1 MPDYLNIFQSSPL
14 TQAANHLIGTD
25 VADGK
30 VCEVIL
36 LSPLL
41 INGKVKE

>member
-1 MPDYLNIFQSSPL
+1 M
-14 TQAANHLIGTD
+14 QAANHIVGTD
-25 VADGK
+25 VADGN